1 MKLGPL
7 PMFPGYSEPRSDGG
21 DMYTQSDRAS
31 IEIAI
36 SRWYRATILRGGE
49 PTAEQQE
56 AINLLSTASI
66 PPYER
71 LYDGFRCPNCGYLSP
86 KQGLPF
92 GRPELYVGQGL
103 LDPDVIALYPK
114 NDLVD

>member
-1 MKLGPL
+1 
-7 PMFPGYSEPRSDGG
+7 
-21 DMYTQSDRAS
+21 MYKQSDRAA
-31 IEIAI
+31 IETAI
-36 SRWYRATILRGGE
+36 SRWYRAAVLGGGE

-66 PPYER
+66 PPSER

-92 GRPELYVGQGL
+92 GRPELYVGLGL
-103 LDPDVIALYPK
+103 LDVDVIALYPK
-114 NDLVD
+114 YELDE